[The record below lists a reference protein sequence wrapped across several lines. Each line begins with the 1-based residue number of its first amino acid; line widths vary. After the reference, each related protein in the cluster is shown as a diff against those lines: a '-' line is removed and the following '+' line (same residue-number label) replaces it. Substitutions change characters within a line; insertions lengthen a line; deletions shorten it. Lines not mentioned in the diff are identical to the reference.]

1 MSADVLPGRAAA
13 PTAIRGRVSSG
24 TVLAI
29 ASFGAFLAFLDAT
42 IVNVAFPSI
51 RESFPDS
58 TISNLSWI
66 LNSYNIVFAAF
77 LVPFGRMSDL
87 IGRRRAFVWGVLV
100 FTVASVVCALAPSVT
115 FLVGARV
122 VQALGAAMLVPAS
135 LALVVSA
142 FPAEH
147 RTHAV
152 GLWGA
157 SAALASGLG
166 PPIGGLLVEI
176 GDWRW
181 AFLVNL
187 PFGIAAWVLARR
199 SLVESRAPGRRT
211 LPDLG
216 GAALFALGLGLLTLG
231 IVQGDDWGWT
241 SWSVIACFVVS
252 AGLLVL
258 FVFSS
263 RRHRSPLLDP
273 ELLKIRAFKVGNV
286 ATIAAGIG
294 FYAYLLTN
302 ILWLSYVWGYSV
314 LRAGLAL
321 VPAAL
326 IAAVVAAVLGPI
338 AAKRGYRLFIVPG
351 ALIWAGS
358 YVWYATQVGTT
369 PAFLSQWL
377 PGQVLSGIGV
387 GMTLPLLGSATLA
400 AVPGGRYATASAVS
414 SATRQMGGVLGIALL
429 VVIIGTPT
437 AATSV
442 DSFREGWWMSVAS
455 FVAVAVIAAFL
466 GRIEPASEEPDD
478 PAARR
483 IEIYLPTP
491 ALGGGPAPVAG
502 PTSVSV
508 AALPLFGRLP
518 EEVRASLD
526 ATARERH
533 LEAGALLFGAGDPAD
548 SVFVVRAG
556 RLEVVV
562 GDEVVRELGPG
573 AVVGE
578 LALLTAGT
586 RSASIRARRDSILSE
601 VSRADFDAAMAL
613 DPSAYPALAAVLA
626 EQLRDA
632 RPPAQPTGTR
642 PVVVSVIGVHPGAP
656 VEAVAAGLLAELRTR
671 LRVDTLTEPSPQAL
685 ERAEGSLDRVLL
697 LAGAD
702 GAHRD
707 FCLRQ
712 ADHVVLVAAAGA
724 DVPEMGAI
732 DREGVDLVLVGSR
745 PVEDVVRAWCLALEP
760 WQVSIVASSVPQ
772 EDLRA
777 LAARIG
783 GWSVGM
789 VMAGGGARGF
799 AHIGVLQE
807 LSAAG
812 ILVDRVAGSS
822 IGAIVAGAYASGIEP
837 EMLQEVFYGEFVRG
851 NPIGDYAVPVA
862 SLIKGRR
869 TRKLLRNHLGG
880 QEIQALARQ
889 FRCMSVDLMGRAPM
903 EHRRGDLAEA
913 VSASVSIP
921 VLFPPMR
928 HDNRLLVDGGV
939 LDNLPVRL
947 LTERDEGP
955 NLAVNIA
962 MGGGGGGRSAR
973 TGPPRMPSLGDTLLR
988 VMMIG
993 SGGAVQAA
1001 RATGATVI
1009 TPPPL
1014 GVGTLEWH
1022 QFDLVVEAGRMA
1034 ARELLEQTGG
1044 TFPPPTD

>member
-1 MSADVLPGRAAA
+1 MSAGVRPDSGALETV
-13 PTAIRGRVSSG
+13 TRGRVSSG
-24 TVLAI
+24 TVLGI

-51 RESFPDS
+51 RQSFPDS

-66 LNSYNIVFAAF
+66 LNAYNIVFAAF

-100 FTVASVVCALAPSVT
+100 FTVASVVCALSPSVA
-115 FLVGARV
+115 FLIGARV

-135 LALVVSA
+135 LALVVAA
-142 FPAEH
+142 FPAER

-157 SAALASGLG
+157 AAALASGLG
-166 PPIGGLLVEI
+166 PPIGGLLVQL

-187 PFGIAAWVLARR
+187 PLGIAAWVIARR

-216 GAALFALGLGLLTLG
+216 GAALFALALGLLTLG
-231 IVQGDDWGWT
+231 IVQGDEWGWT
-241 SWSVIACFVVS
+241 SWAVIGCFVVS
-252 AGLLVL
+252 ALLLMSFVL
-258 FVFSS
+258 SS

-273 ELLKIRAFKVGNV
+273 ELLKVRAFKVGNV
-286 ATIAAGIG
+286 ATVAAGMG

-302 ILWLSYVWGYSV
+302 ILWLTYVWGYTV
-314 LRAGLAL
+314 LRAGMAL

-338 AAKRGYRLFIVPG
+338 AATRGYRLFIVPG
-351 ALIWAGS
+351 ALVWASG

-369 PAFLSQWL
+369 PAFLTQWL
-377 PGQVLSGIGV
+377 PGQVLSGVGV
-387 GMTLPLLGSATLA
+387 GMTLPLLGSATLT
-400 AVPGGRYATASAVS
+400 AVPGGRYATASAVAS
-414 SATRQMGGVLGIALL
+414 SARQMGGVLGIALL

-437 AATSV
+437 PATSV
-442 DSFREGWWMSVAS
+442 DSFREGWWMSVAC
-455 FVAVAVIAAFL
+455 FVAVAVTSMLL
-466 GRIEPASEEPDD
+466 GRIQPASEEPDD
-478 PAARR
+478 PSSRR
-483 IEIYLPTP
+483 IEVHLPEPGTVRGQAP
-491 ALGGGPAPVAG
+491 ASIG
-502 PTSVSV
+502 SV
-508 AALPLFGRLP
+508 PLFARLP
-518 EEVRASLD
+518 ESVRSALD
-526 ATARERH
+526 QAAHDRH
-533 LEAGALLFGAGDPAD
+533 LQGGEWLFRAGDTAD
-548 SVFVVRAG
+548 SVFVLRAG
-556 RLEVVV
+556 RLEVVI

-573 AVVGE
+573 SVVGE

-601 VSRADFDAAMAL
+601 VSRVQFDAAMTRDA
-613 DPSAYPALAAVLA
+613 SAYPALAGVLA
-626 EQLRDA
+626 EQLSDA
-632 RPPAQPTGTR
+632 RPPARNQGTR
-642 PVVVSVIGVHPGAP
+642 PVVVSVVGMHPGAP
-656 VEAVAAGLLAELRTR
+656 VEAVGAELLAHLRTR
-671 LRVDTLTEPSPQAL
+671 LRADVLHEPGPESL
-685 ERAEGSLDRVLL
+685 ERAEADLDRVLL
-697 LAGAD
+697 VAAAD
-702 GAHRD
+702 DARRD

-712 ADHVVLVAAAGA
+712 ADHVVLVALAGQEPPGGPAGA
-724 DVPEMGAI
+724 GA
-732 DREGVDLVLVGSR
+732 GADLVLVGSR
-745 PVEDVVRAWCLALEP
+745 PAEDPMRRWCQALDP
-760 WQVSIVASSVPQ
+760 WQVTIVADGVPHD
-772 EDLRA
+772 DLRM

-807 LSAAG
+807 FAAAG
-812 ILVDRVAGSS
+812 IHVDRVAGAS
-822 IGAIVAGAYASGIEP
+822 IGSIVAGAYATG
-837 EMLQEVFYGEFVRG
+837 MDAVTLHEVCYDDFVRG
-851 NPIGDYAVPVA
+851 NPIGDYTFPSV

-869 TRKLLRNHLGG
+869 TRSMLRHRLGG
-880 QEIQALARQ
+880 REIQALPRQ
-889 FRCMSVDLMGRAPM
+889 FRCMSVDLLGRAPL
-903 EHRRGDLAEA
+903 EHRSGDLAEA
-913 VSASVSIP
+913 ISASVSIP

-928 HDNRLLVDGGV
+928 YGNRLLVDGGV

-955 NLAVNIA
+955 IIAVNIA
-962 MGGGGGGRSAR
+962 MGGGGGGAARS
-973 TGPPRMPSLGDTLLR
+973 GPPRMPSMGDTLLR

-1001 RATGATVI
+1001 RASGATIV

-1022 QFDLVVEAGRMA
+1022 QMDLVVEAGRMA

-1044 TFPPPTD
+1044 VLPGHTTQVIEQE

>member
-1 MSADVLPGRAAA
+1 MARATVASRGQLGEVR
-13 PTAIRGRVSSG
+13 RGRVASG
-24 TVLAI
+24 TVLGV

-51 RESFPDS
+51 RASFPEA

-66 LNSYNIVFAAF
+66 LNAYNIVFAAF

-100 FTVASVVCALAPSVT
+100 FTVASVACALAPSVAV
-115 FLVGARV
+115 LVGARV

-135 LALVVSA
+135 LALVVAA
-142 FPAEH
+142 FPAEK

-166 PPIGGLLVEI
+166 PPIGGLLVEW

-187 PFGIAAWVLARR
+187 PFGIVAWVVARR

-216 GAALFALGLGLLTLG
+216 GAALFAVALGLLTLA
-231 IVQGDDWGWT
+231 IVQGESWGWT
-241 SWSVIACFVVS
+241 SPAVLASFAA
-252 AGLLVL
+252 AGLLLVAFVL
-258 FVFSS
+258 SS

-273 ELLKIRAFKVGNV
+273 ELLKVRAFTVGNL
-286 ATIAAGIG
+286 ATVAAGLG

-302 ILWLSYVWGYSV
+302 VLWLSYVWGYSV

-338 AAKRGYRLFIVPG
+338 AAQRGYRTFIVPG
-351 ALIWAGS
+351 ALVWAAS
-358 YVWYATQVGTT
+358 YVWYATQVGVT
-369 PAFLSQWL
+369 PAFLTEWL

-387 GMTLPLLGSATLA
+387 GMTLPLLGSAALA
-400 AVPGGRYATASAVS
+400 AVPGGRYATASAVVS
-414 SATRQMGGVLGIALL
+414 STRQLGGVLGIALL

-437 AATSV
+437 PATSV
-442 DSFREGWWMSVAS
+442 DAFRQGWWMSVAA
-455 FVAVAVIAAFL
+455 FVTVAVIALFL
-466 GRIEPASEEPDD
+466 GRITPASEEPDD

-483 IEIYLPTP
+483 IEVHLPP
-491 ALGGGPAPVAG
+491 PRE
-502 PTSVSV
+502 
-508 AALPLFGRLP
+508 AADLAAASIGAVPLFSQLP
-518 EEVRASLD
+518 EPVRVALD
-526 ATARERH
+526 GVARDRR
-533 LEAGALLFGAGDPAD
+533 LDGGAWLFRAGDPAD
-548 SVFVVRAG
+548 SVFVLRAG

-573 AVVGE
+573 SVVGE
-578 LALLTAGT
+578 LALLTGGT
-586 RSASIRARRDSILSE
+586 RSASIRARRDSVLSE
-601 VSRADFDAAMAL
+601 VSREQFDAAMAG
-613 DPSAYPALAAVLA
+613 DTGAYPALAGVLA
-626 EQLRDA
+626 RQLSDA
-632 RPPAQPTGTR
+632 RPPARSAGTQ
-642 PVVVSVIGVHPGAP
+642 PVVVAVVGLHPGAP
-656 VEAVAAGLLAELRTR
+656 VDAVAQALRTHLRTR
-671 LRVDTLTEPSPQAL
+671 LAADVLADPAPESL
-685 ERAEGSLDRVLL
+685 ERAEGILDR
-697 LAGAD
+697 
-702 GAHRD
+702 
-707 FCLRQ
+707 
-712 ADHVVLVAAAGA
+712 VVLVAAAGDPHRDLCLRQA
-724 DVPEMGAI
+724 DQVVLVAAATSQPPVDAA
-732 DREGVDLVLVGSR
+732 DLPPQADLVLVGAR
-745 PVEDVVRAWCLALEP
+745 PLEEVLRRWCEALDP
-760 WQVSIVASSVPQ
+760 WQVSIAAEGVPGD
-772 EDLRA
+772 DLRM

-807 LSAAG
+807 LTEAG
-812 ILVDRVAGSS
+812 ILVDRVAGAS
-822 IGAIVAGAYASGIEP
+822 IGSIVAGAWASGLDPQALHDVHYED
-837 EMLQEVFYGEFVRG
+837 FVRA
-851 NPIGDYAVPVA
+851 NPIGDYTFPSV

-869 TRKLLRNHLGG
+869 TRSMLRHRLGG
-880 QEIQALARQ
+880 QEIQALPRQ
-889 FRCMSVDLMGRAPM
+889 FRCMSVDLLGRVPM

-913 VSASVSIP
+913 ISASVSIP

-928 HDNRLLVDGGV
+928 IGDRLLVDGGV
-939 LDNLPVRL
+939 LDNLPVGL
-947 LTERDEGP
+947 LTQRDEGP
-955 NLAVNIA
+955 ILAVNIT
-962 MGGGGGGRSAR
+962 MGGGGGGSARR
-973 TGPPRMPSLGDTLLR
+973 TGPPRMPSMGDTLLR

-1001 RATGATVI
+1001 RASGATVI

-1022 QFDLVVEAGRMA
+1022 QMDLVVEAGRMA
-1034 ARELLEQTGG
+1034 ARRLLEETGG
-1044 TFPPPTD
+1044 QFPPP

>member
-1 MSADVLPGRAAA
+1 MSADVRTDVAKAGAV
-13 PTAIRGRVSSG
+13 TRGRVSSG
-24 TVLAI
+24 TVLAV

-51 RESFPDS
+51 RESFPTS

-66 LNSYNIVFAAF
+66 LNAYNIVFAAF
-77 LVPFGRMSDL
+77 LVPFGRITDL

-100 FTVASVVCALAPSVT
+100 FTVASVVCALSPSVA
-115 FLVGARV
+115 FLIGARV

-135 LALVVSA
+135 LALVVAA
-142 FPAEH
+142 FPAER

-166 PPIGGLLVEI
+166 PPIGGLLVQV

-187 PFGIAAWVLARR
+187 PFGIAAWVIARR

-216 GAALFALGLGLLTLG
+216 GAALFALALGLLTLG

-241 SWSVIACFVVS
+241 SWAVIGCFVAS

-273 ELLKIRAFKVGNV
+273 ELLKVRAFKVGNV
-286 ATIAAGIG
+286 ATVAAGMG

-369 PAFLSQWL
+369 PAFLTEWL

-400 AVPGGRYATASAVS
+400 AVPGGRYATASAVAS
-414 SATRQMGGVLGIALL
+414 STRQMGGVLGIALL

-437 AATSV
+437 PATSV
-442 DSFREGWWMSVAS
+442 GSFREGWWMSVAC
-455 FVAVAVIAAFL
+455 FVAVAVISVFL
-466 GRIEPASEEPDD
+466 GRIQPASEEPDD
-478 PAARR
+478 PGARR
-483 IEIYLPTP
+483 IEVHLPAAVAAAVP
-491 ALGGGPAPVAG
+491 AA
-502 PTSVSV
+502 SI
-508 AALPLFGRLP
+508 AALPLFSRLP
-518 EEVRASLD
+518 EPVR
-526 ATARERH
+526 TALELAAHDRH
-533 LEAGALLFGAGDPAD
+533 LEGEAWLLRAGDEAD
-548 SVFVVRAG
+548 SVFVLRAG

-573 AVVGE
+573 SVVGE
-578 LALLTAGT
+578 LALLTGGT

-601 VSRADFDAAMAL
+601 VSRADFDAAMSL
-613 DPSAYPALAAVLA
+613 DPSAYPALAGMLA
-626 EQLRDA
+626 EQLSEA
-632 RPPAQPTGTR
+632 RPPARAVGAR
-642 PVVVSVIGVHPGAP
+642 PVVVSVIGMHPGAA
-656 VEAVAAGLLAELRTR
+656 VEAVAAGLLAQLSTR
-671 LRVDTLTEPSPQAL
+671 LRAGVLAEPGPEAL
-685 ERAEGSLDRVLL
+685 ERAEGALDRVLL
-697 LAGAD
+697 VAAGD
-702 GAHRD
+702 DPNRD

-712 ADHVVLVAAAGA
+712 ADHVVLVAAGSAEVPGVAASLRRGA
-724 DVPEMGAI
+724 DV
-732 DREGVDLVLVGSR
+732 VLVGSR
-745 PVEDVVRAWCLALEP
+745 PAQDTLRRWCEALDP
-760 WQVSIVASSVPQ
+760 WQITLAAEGVPL
-772 EDLRA
+772 EDLRM

-807 LSAAG
+807 LAAAG
-812 ILVDRVAGSS
+812 IAVDRVAGSS
-822 IGAIVAGAYASGIEP
+822 IGAIVAGAYASGMDAEV
-837 EMLQEVFYGEFVRG
+837 MHEVFYEEFVRG
-851 NPIGDYAVPVA
+851 NPIGDVTVPTV

-869 TRKLLRNHLGG
+869 TRNLLRRHLGG
-880 QEIQALARQ
+880 QEIQALPRQ
-889 FRCMSVDLMGRAPM
+889 FRCMSVDLLGRAAV
-903 EHRRGDLAEA
+903 EHRSGDLAEA
-913 VSASVSIP
+913 ISASVSIP
-921 VLFPPMR
+921 VVFPPMR
-928 HDNRLLVDGGV
+928 NGNRLLVDGGV

-955 NLAVNIA
+955 ILAVNIA
-962 MGGGGGGRSAR
+962 MGGGGGGAAR

-1001 RATGATVI
+1001 RASGATVI

-1034 ARELLEQTGG
+1034 AREMLEQTGG
-1044 TFPPPTD
+1044 IIPGHTTQALDQE

>member
-1 MSADVLPGRAAA
+1 MSADVRPDTRPPGTRA
-13 PTAIRGRVSSG
+13 RGRVSSG
-24 TVLAI
+24 TVLGV

-66 LNSYNIVFAAF
+66 LNAYNIVFAAF
-77 LVPFGRMSDL
+77 LVPFGRMTDL
-87 IGRRRAFVWGVLV
+87 VGRRRAFVWGVLV
-100 FTVASVVCALAPSVT
+100 FTLASVVCALSPSVA
-115 FLVGARV
+115 FLIGARV

-135 LALVVSA
+135 LALVVAA
-142 FPAEH
+142 FPAER

-166 PPIGGLLVEI
+166 PPIGGLLVQV

-187 PFGIAAWVLARR
+187 PFGAAAWVIARR

-216 GAALFALGLGLLTLG
+216 GAALFALALGLLTLG
-231 IVQGDDWGWT
+231 IVQGDAWGWT
-241 SWSVIACFVVS
+241 SWAVIGCFVAS
-252 AGLLVL
+252 AVLLVL
-258 FVFSS
+258 FVLSS

-273 ELLKIRAFKVGNV
+273 ELLKVRAFKVGNV
-286 ATIAAGIG
+286 ATVSAGMG

-326 IAAVVAAVLGPI
+326 IAAVVAAVLGPV
-338 AAKRGYRLFIVPG
+338 AARRGYRSFIVPG
-351 ALIWAGS
+351 ALIWASS
-358 YVWYATQVGTT
+358 YVWYATQVGVT
-369 PAFLSQWL
+369 PAFLTQWL

-400 AVPGGRYATASAVS
+400 AVPGGRYATASAVAS
-414 SATRQMGGVLGIALL
+414 STRQMGGVLGIALL

-437 AATSV
+437 PATSV
-442 DSFREGWWMSVAS
+442 ESFRHGWWMSVAC
-455 FVAVAVIAAFL
+455 FAAVAVVSMFL
-466 GRIEPASEEPDD
+466 GRIQPASEDPDD
-478 PAARR
+478 PSTRR
-483 IEIYLPTP
+483 IEVHLPQAQAAP
-491 ALGGGPAPVAG
+491 QPGPA
-502 PTSVSV
+502 SI

-518 EEVRASLD
+518 EPVRTSLELAAHD
-526 ATARERH
+526 RR
-533 LEAGALLFGAGDPAD
+533 LDGGAWLFRAGDHAD
-548 SVFVVRAG
+548 SVFVLRSG
-556 RLEVVV
+556 RLDVVV

-573 AVVGE
+573 SVVGE
-578 LALLTAGT
+578 LALLTSGT
-586 RSASIRARRDSILSE
+586 RSASIRAHRDSILSE
-601 VSRADFDAAMAL
+601 VSRAAFEAAMRQ

-626 EQLRDA
+626 EQLSEA
-632 RPPAQPTGTR
+632 RPPARAVGTR
-642 PVVVSVIGVHPGAP
+642 PVVVSVIGMHPGAP
-656 VEAVAAGLLAELRTR
+656 VDAVAAALQAQLRTR
-671 LRVDTLTEPSPQAL
+671 LRADVLDEPGPQAL
-685 ERAEGSLDRVLL
+685 ERAEGALDRVLL
-697 LAGAD
+697 VAAAD
-702 GAHRD
+702 DPSRN

-712 ADHVVLVAAAGA
+712 ADHVVLVAGDSAEVPTATSGIREGA
-724 DVPEMGAI
+724 DV
-732 DREGVDLVLVGSR
+732 VLVGSR
-745 PVEDVVRAWCLALEP
+745 PTEDLLRRWCVALNP
-760 WQVSIVASSVPQ
+760 WQITIVAEGVPR
-772 EDLRA
+772 EDLRM

-783 GWSVGM
+783 GWSVGV

-807 LSAAG
+807 LAAAG
-812 ILVDRVAGSS
+812 IAVDRVAGSS
-822 IGAIVAGAYASGIEP
+822 IGSIVAGAYATGMDAAALHDLCYE
-837 EMLQEVFYGEFVRG
+837 EFVRG
-851 NPIGDYAVPVA
+851 NPIGDVTLPTV

-869 TRKLLRNHLGG
+869 TRHLLRNHLGG
-880 QEIQALARQ
+880 REIQALPLQ
-889 FRCMSVDLMGRAPM
+889 FRCMSVDLLGRAPV
-903 EHRRGDLAEA
+903 EHRSGDLAEA

-921 VLFPPMR
+921 VVFPPMR
-928 HDNRLLVDGGV
+928 HENRLLVDGGV

-955 NLAVNIA
+955 ILAVNIA
-962 MGGGGGGRSAR
+962 MGSGGGGSAR
-973 TGPPRMPSLGDTLLR
+973 MGPPRMPSLGDTLLR

-1001 RATGATVI
+1001 RASGATVI

-1022 QFDLVVEAGRMA
+1022 QLDLVVEAGRMA
-1034 ARELLEQTGG
+1034 AREMLEQTGG
-1044 TFPPPTD
+1044 VVPGHATAVLEQE

>member
-1 MSADVLPGRAAA
+1 MSRSPHHAATPA
-13 PTAIRGRVSSG
+13 LGAVRRGRVGSG
-24 TVLAI
+24 TVLGI

-66 LNSYNIVFAAF
+66 LNAYNIVFAAF

-100 FTVASVVCALAPSVT
+100 FTAASVVCALAPSVA

-135 LALVVSA
+135 LALVVAA
-142 FPAEH
+142 FPAER

-166 PPIGGLLVEI
+166 PPIGGLLVQV

-187 PFGIAAWVLARR
+187 PFGVAAWFLARR

-216 GAALFALGLGLLTLG
+216 GAALFALALGLLTLG
-231 IVQGDDWGWT
+231 LVQGQSWGWS
-241 SWSVIACFVVS
+241 SWAVRTCFLVS
-252 AGLLVL
+252 LLLIGL
-258 FVFSS
+258 FVLSS

-273 ELLKIRAFKVGNV
+273 ELLKVRAFKVGNL
-286 ATIAAGIG
+286 ATVAAGMG

-302 ILWLSYVWGYSV
+302 ILWLTYVWGYSV
-314 LRAGLAL
+314 LRAGMAL

-326 IAAVVAAVLGPI
+326 IAAVVAAILGPI
-338 AAKRGYRLFIVPG
+338 AAQRGYRLFIVPG
-351 ALIWAGS
+351 ALVWAAG

-369 PAFLSQWL
+369 PAFLAEWL

-387 GMTLPLLGSATLA
+387 GMTLPLLGSAALA
-400 AVPGGRYATASAVS
+400 AVPGGRYATASAVVS
-414 SATRQMGGVLGIALL
+414 STRQMGGVLGIALL

-437 AATSV
+437 PATTV
-442 DSFREGWWMSVAS
+442 DSFREGWWMSVAC
-455 FVAVAVIAAFL
+455 FVAVAAVAALL
-466 GRIEPASEEPDD
+466 GRIRPATEAPDD

-483 IEIYLPTP
+483 IEVHLPEPDP
-491 ALGGGPAPVAG
+491 ARNQAAA
-502 PTSVSV
+502 SVGT
-508 AALPLFGRLP
+508 APLFSRLP
-518 EEVRASLD
+518 EPVRTALD
-526 ATARERH
+526 RAAQDRH
-533 LEAGALLFGAGDPAD
+533 LEGGAWLFCAGDPAD
-548 SVFVVRAG
+548 SVFVLRAG

-562 GDEVVRELGPG
+562 GEAVVRELGPG

-601 VSRADFDAAMAL
+601 VSRAAFDAAMAQ
-613 DPSAYPALAAVLA
+613 DPGAYPTLAAVLA
-626 EQLRDA
+626 EQLSDA
-632 RPPAQPTGTR
+632 RPPARAVGTR
-642 PVVVSVIGVHPGAP
+642 PVVVSVLGLHPGAP
-656 VEAVAAGLLAELRTR
+656 VEAVAAHLLAHLRTQ
-671 LRVDTLTEPSPQAL
+671 LRADVLADPTPEAL
-685 ERAEGSLDRVLL
+685 ERAEGALDRVLL
-697 LAGAD
+697 VAGAED
-702 GAHRD
+702 ATRD
-707 FCLRQ
+707 FCHRQ
-712 ADHVVLVAAAGA
+712 ADHVVLVASASQPAPRDETGTRPGA
-724 DVPEMGAI
+724 
-732 DREGVDLVLVGSR
+732 DLVLVGSR
-745 PVEDVVRAWCLALEP
+745 PGEGTLRQWCRALDP
-760 WQVSIVASSVPQ
+760 WQLSIVADGVPA
-772 EDLRA
+772 EDLRM

-807 LSAAG
+807 LVAAG
-812 ILVDRVAGSS
+812 IPVDRVAGSS
-822 IGAIVAGAYASGIEP
+822 IGSIVAGAYATG
-837 EMLQEVFYGEFVRG
+837 MDATTLHEVCYEDFVRS
-851 NPIGDYAVPVA
+851 NPIGDYTVPSV

-869 TRKLLRNHLGG
+869 TRSMLRRRLGG
-880 QEIQALARQ
+880 MEIQALPRQ
-889 FRCMSVDLMGRAPM
+889 FRCMSVDLLGRAPL
-903 EHRRGDLAEA
+903 EHRSGDLAEA
-913 VSASVSIP
+913 ISASVSIP

-928 HDNRLLVDGGV
+928 LDNLLLVDGGV

-947 LTERDEGP
+947 LTARDEGP
-955 NLAVNIA
+955 VLAVNIA
-962 MGGGGGGRSAR
+962 MGGGGGGAARS
-973 TGPPRMPSLGDTLLR
+973 GPPRMPSMGDTLLR

-1001 RATGATVI
+1001 RASGATVI

-1022 QFDLVVEAGRMA
+1022 QMDLVVEAGRMA
-1034 ARELLEQTGG
+1034 ARRLLEETGG
-1044 TFPPPTD
+1044 QLPSG